1 MIELAWFEET
11 SFPSE
16 PDLMLR
22 FQEGVYILQEAKPLL
37 GRCVYVG
44 QGQIGQ
50 RIAAHTRDQKIM
62 NYWPLTVYC
71 APVDAP
77 LRNGV
82 ERYLADHYQPLVGT
96 LHPNSEPIRVN
107 LPFLG

>member
-1 MIELAWFEET
+1 MIELAWFEEL

-22 FQEGVYILQEAKPLL
+22 LQEGIYILRESKPLL
-37 GRCVYVG
+37 GQCVYVG

-50 RIAAHTRDQKIM
+50 RIVDHTKDREVM
-62 NYWPLTVYC
+62 GYWPLTVYW
-71 APVDAP
+71 APVDEP

-82 ERYLADHYQPLVGT
+82 ERYLADHYQPLVGS
-96 LHPNSEPIRVN
+96 LHPNATPIRVN
-107 LPFLG
+107 LPWI